1 MANTQDRSNES
12 KSTEKIV
19 TNQNMYDPIN
29 NLKDRLFANKVE
41 QIEEIRKK
49 SYSPYCVDSGG
60 Q

>member
-12 KSTEKIV
+12 KSTEKEV

-29 NLKDRLFANKVE
+29 NPRDRLFETTVE
-41 QIEEIRKK
+41 KIKKIRERNYT
-49 SYSPYCVDSGG
+49 SQCDDSGG